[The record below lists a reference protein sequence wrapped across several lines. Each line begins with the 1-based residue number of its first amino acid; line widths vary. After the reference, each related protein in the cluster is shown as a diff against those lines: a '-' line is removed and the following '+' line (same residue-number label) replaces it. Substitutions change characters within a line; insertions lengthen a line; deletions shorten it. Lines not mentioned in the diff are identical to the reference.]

1 VAYGK
6 GGTEPTI
13 TDANLCLGRL
23 DPGSLLGG
31 RMKVDMDAAR
41 AVVRERIA
49 TPLGISLEAAA
60 LGIIQ
65 IANANMSRAI
75 RSVSVERGYDLGEF
89 ALCAFG
95 GAGPLHAAEVAVECG
110 IPVVLAPREPGTLC
124 ARGILLSD
132 ISSDYVRSHFADA
145 SQGSWLGMLGLFEE
159 MTREADAWLV
169 REGVPAARRRFKRII
184 DARYVGQ
191 NFEVKVDGD
200 GLGPDDL
207 AAVAERFHE
216 AHAREYGYALR
227 DRALELVTCR
237 LQAIGEVPK
246 APQARVEGGASLAAA
261 EIGRRRMYVD
271 ATHGW
276 MDALVYQR
284 ERLPVGVDIAG
295 PVVVNEMSSTTLIFP
310 GQVARIDAWGNLIV
324 RIGR

>member
-1 VAYGK
+1 M
-6 GGTEPTI
+6 E
-13 TDANLCLGRL
+13 
-23 DPGSLLGG
+23 
-31 RMKVDMDAAR
+31 AAR

-49 TPLGISLEAAA
+49 RPLGLSLEAAA
-60 LGIIQ
+60 LGVIQ

-110 IPVVLAPREPGTLC
+110 IPTVLAPREPGTLC

-145 SQGSWLGMLGLFEE
+145 SRESWIGMLGLFEE

-169 REGVPAARRRFKRII
+169 REGVPPARRRFRRII

-200 GLGPDDL
+200 GLGPDDV

-246 APQARVEGGASLAAA
+246 APQARVEGGPSLAAA
-261 EIGRRRMYVD
+261 EIGRRRMFVD
-271 ATHGW
+271 AAHGW
-276 MDALVYQR
+276 MDAVVYQR
-284 ERLPVGVDIAG
+284 ERLPVGVDFAG
-295 PVVVNEMSSTTLIFP
+295 PAVVNEMSSTTLIFP